1 MNKWAE
7 EMLEM
12 LQLQENYL
20 QMEILERRNRLK
32 YLQHKRE
39 LLLLEMEKEE
49 LGEIKF
55 PKT

>member
-1 MNKWAE
+1 MNRWGE
-7 EMLEM
+7 EVLEM
-12 LQLQENYL
+12 LQQQEKDLQE
-20 QMEILERRNRLK
+20 QILERRNRLR

-39 LLLLEMEKEE
+39 LLLLEMEREE

>member
-7 EMLEM
+7 EVLEM
-12 LQLQENYL
+12 LLQQEKDLQE
-20 QMEILERRNRLK
+20 QILVRRNRLR

-39 LLLLEMEKEE
+39 LLLLEMEREE